1 MKQPSLNPR
10 PAGGGAESAPP
21 SRFSPITSKRVTTA
35 TSNFQYLIIHQ
46 FDTFPENLSEIR
58 RKIFEK
64 LTF

>member
-1 MKQPSLNPR
+1 MKHLTRAPL
-10 PAGGGAESAPP
+10 GGGAESAP
-21 SRFSPITSKRVTTA
+21 SRFSPITSKRVTPA